1 MFKFSFIAIL
11 ALLTAVCCQRL
22 EEPLVGN
29 DLPRVVVT
37 TSIIGDIVSNIG
49 AADIQLD
56 VLIPAGSDPHT
67 VIFRPADMALA
78 ARADLLFV
86 NGAGLEGNLDRLL
99 SSVRNRER
107 IIALS
112 DAVPGQENICDHDH
126 DEHEHHHH
134 HGHQHH
140 DHGHHHHHHGA
151 VDPHFWMDPHNV
163 MIWADTIAQALSELQ
178 PENQLVFEQRA
189 AAYQES
195 LRELDAWIKQG
206 AEQVPQ
212 ERRVLVTDHK
222 MLGYFTSR
230 YGFEQVGVIIPSFD
244 TSSQPAARTL
254 AKLQDKIAAHHVPA
268 IFVGE
273 TTNQAV
279 ARQLARDAGIA
290 LVVLPLES
298 LTASDGPAP
307 DYLSYMQHNIG
318 TMIHHLSG
326 SHEHDG

>member
-1 MFKFSFIAIL
+1 MLKFSFIAIL
-11 ALLTAVCCQRL
+11 AFLTAVSCQRV

-49 AADIQLD
+49 ANDIRLD

-78 ARADLLFV
+78 ARANLLFV
-86 NGAGLEGNLDRLL
+86 NGAGLEGNLGRLID
-99 SSVRNRER
+99 SVRDRNRM
-107 IIALS
+107 IALS
-112 DAVPGQENICDHDH
+112 DAMPGQEEICDHEH
-126 DEHEHHHH
+126 DAHDHHH
-134 HGHQHH
+134 HGHHHH
-140 DHGHHHHHHGA
+140 DHDHHHHHGA

-178 PENQLVFEQRA
+178 PENQMVFEQRA

-195 LRELDAWIKQG
+195 LRELDAWITQR

-212 ERRVLVTDHK
+212 ERRKLVTDHK
-222 MLGYFTSR
+222 MMGHFASR
-230 YGFEQVGVIIPSFD
+230 YDFHQAGVIIPSFD

-254 AKLQDKIAAHHVPA
+254 AQLVDQIAAHEVPA

-273 TTNQAV
+273 SSNHAV
-279 ARQLARDAGIA
+279 ARQLARDAGVE

-298 LTASDGPAP
+298 LTDADGPAP
-307 DYLSYMQHNIG
+307 DYLSYMRHNIG
-318 TMIHHLSG
+318 TIIQYLSG
-326 SHEHDG
+326 LN